1 MRAPE
6 QFKSRPGL
14 TRLGPALVYSIRG
27 LRAAWRHES
36 AFRQELALVSVLAIV
51 AAALPVT
58 WLERALL
65 WGALLAVLV
74 VELLNS
80 ALEAV
85 VDLVAPDEHPLAGR
99 AKDLGSAAV
108 FGALLTCALVWL
120 GVLVRFWP

>member
-51 AAALPVT
+51 AA
-58 WLERALL
+58 ALL